1 MTHVADEEETT
12 DALPWALWRNGD
24 FLLLWSGQAVS
35 TLGSTI
41 STLALPLLV
50 LALTHSAAQA
60 GFIAAAQAI
69 PYIVLALPA
78 GALID
83 RWNRKAVMIRCDVA
97 RALALGS
104 VPLAAAWGRLTTAQF
119 YGVALV
125 TGTALVFFNIAQTAA
140 LTRVVSGEQL
150 PRATALDRTADSVAA
165 LVGPGV
171 GGFLISLAR
180 SILAGAALAFLVDS
194 LSYLA
199 SACSLLFIRTSFQ
212 AQHSPMPER
221 ALRVEIA
228 EGLDF
233 LWTQRRMRALAMVS
247 MTAALFF
254 SPLSLAIIVLAQQ
267 RLHADARTIG
277 AIFSIGSIGAV
288 LGAVLAPSLKAH
300 FRVGTIVIGVIA
312 VQALAIGLLAVATS
326 PLLMIA
332 GWAVIS
338 LADPIY
344 SVTVL
349 SYRLTL
355 IPDALQGRVTG
366 VFRLLN
372 NGGRPLGL
380 AVGGLLLAALGPRP
394 VLWIMA
400 AGGMLIAVV
409 VSRMELRHA

>member
-1 MTHVADEEETT
+1 MTHVTDEEETAG
-12 DALPWALWRNGD
+12 ALPRALWCNGD

-50 LALTHSAAQA
+50 LTLTHSAAQA

-69 PYIVLALPA
+69 PYIILGLPA

-83 RWNRKAVMIRCDVA
+83 RWDRKAVMIRCDVA

-104 VPLAAAWGRLTTAQF
+104 VPLTATWGRLTTAQL
-119 YGVALV
+119 YVVALV

-165 LVGPGV
+165 LIGPGV

-180 SILAGAALAFLVDS
+180 STLAGAALAFLVDGI
-194 LSYLA
+194 SYLA
-199 SACSLLFIRTSFQ
+199 SACSLLLIRLPFQ
-212 AQHSPMPER
+212 AQRAPVVER
-221 ALRVEIA
+221 ALRAEIA

-233 LWTQRRMRALAMVS
+233 LWTHRRIRALAMVS
-247 MTAALFF
+247 MTATLFF
-254 SPLSLAIIVLAQQ
+254 SPLSLAVIVLAQQ

-300 FRVGTIVIGVIA
+300 FRVGTIVIGVIV

-326 PLLMIA
+326 PLLLIA

-409 VSRMELRHA
+409 VSRTELRHA